1 MTPKGEAPATART
14 PLQSAVKPS
23 FFMMSPKLTSGN
35 TEISGDR
42 SAPRKRG
49 VVRAQEAGPHKP
61 PATVPKEELYSARSF
76 RTTSAASTCQESTAS
91 TMSSPPAAVGGRKSY
106 TYLEECSA
114 TTLSSPIDAKDAD
127 SFAVPSGFTNDGC
140 RRATSR
146 SRTSS
151 CSSLTSPSAARGV
164 GRGVRGPAMQIA
176 SRDNSD
182 IGERRVEQ
190 FDLTVCDSPAF
201 VVRSLCDEGEVVPRP
216 SLAGPRPSLAGPR
229 PHVGPRNS
237 EICGRP
243 SVAARPSVACTAGTA
258 DLNGGPSAISSVA
271 QTLQE
276 AAVALRLLVST
287 PNLAYVDPASTA
299 ALAEEAAYTVCNP
312 AGSGSTSPESIESQ
326 VQRLERQNAQLQKEH
341 GDLSRKVVELEG
353 DKADFNENI
362 FDLMNLISKMG
373 QVEGLPQIDATS
385 ACNISRISDAISL
398 KRTASD
404 ASLDRRSRTGDVSR
418 LSTAESDGL
427 TGVTL
432 GARLVNRACGEAGLR
447 LTQGADSTVSSIAVR
462 SRTTSD
468 DGDGDLHASLRHH
481 LKALSAI
488 SRELRDDSRAR
499 VSSSVGS
506 ADLGATDLSLLRDDT
521 SESVHPDMDRILQDW
536 LETPR
541 QADSDTDASLH
552 ARPFLEHRER
562 TKMLEERNR
571 SLEDQVR
578 RLEEENRFLR
588 QAAPGNMA
596 TPTKKHDTLQ
606 EASTSPTV
614 EDRSCAGSEALRG
627 SVGVAAELEDT
638 RTTHADNCS
647 TEIAKSIYAP
657 RDLVRNDFERDAA
670 VLSVAP
676 VQGCTV
682 ACETVA
688 SVANSSPAVAAL
700 RSLAVARMTPRGS
713 SGTSV
718 SAASCG
724 GRVVEG
730 SAVSVEPALIESEA
744 APLSTEAIAAP
755 SSPRTDQEATAAL
768 GSCVV
773 ADTPPGVQ
781 LEEATPG
788 RCDVSSN
795 TSVDRTELPEGGD
808 MSDVLVEI
816 SHPSPNVQ
824 GSVPSH
830 SEHDDACETHDS
842 VLEDAVE
849 RVGARQENTV
859 CQQVEKNPSL
869 ASSCVSTE
877 NTLQMQDGSGQTSK
891 TDSSIEKSATEEC
904 GLCRVHQ
911 SAQQEAGEKEEEEED
926 EEGEKEELALRVKQ
940 DVVQAGSCVQES
952 QGHLSDQH
960 KDVEDHHEQPKQPCQ
975 PVKHEQGC
983 SMNAEAASAK
993 NIDAESMKVE
1003 GDDTDKFQSKILCQQ
1018 PVLSLGQQQ
1027 VNLLPAAK
1035 CEVFSMSDDG
1045 GEQDDSDDEEV
1056 W

>member
-1 MTPKGEAPATART
+1 MTPKGEAPAPART
-14 PLQSAVKPS
+14 ALQSAVKPS
-23 FFMMSPKLTSGN
+23 FFMMSPKLTSVN
-35 TEISGDR
+35 TEINGDR

-61 PATVPKEELYSARSF
+61 PATVAKEELYSARSF

-127 SFAVPSGFTNDGC
+127 PFAVPSGFTNDGC

-164 GRGVRGPAMQIA
+164 GRGVRGPAMQ
-176 SRDNSD
+176 
-182 IGERRVEQ
+182 

-201 VVRSLCDEGEVVPRP
+201 VVRSLCDEGEIVPPP
-216 SLAGPRPSLAGPR
+216 SIAGPRPSMAGPR
-229 PHVGPRNS
+229 HSVGSRNS
-237 EICGRP
+237 EVCGRP

-258 DLNGGPSAISSVA
+258 DLNGGTSAISSVA

-373 QVEGLPQIDATS
+373 QVEGLPQIDATN
-385 ACNISRISDAISL
+385 ACNISRISDAISM
-398 KRTASD
+398 KSTASD

-418 LSTAESDGL
+418 LSTAELD
-427 TGVTL
+427 L
-432 GARLVNRACGEAGLR
+432 GARLVNRACGETGLR
-447 LTQGADSTVSSIAVR
+447 LTQRADSSVSSIAVR
-462 SRTTSD
+462 SSTNSD

-488 SRELRDDSRAR
+488 SRELQNDSRAR

-506 ADLGATDLSLLRDDT
+506 AELGATDSSLLRDDT

-552 ARPFLEHRER
+552 ARPFLEHRES

-578 RLEEENRFLR
+578 RLEEENRLLR
-588 QAAPGNMA
+588 QAAPGNGLSLFGDRCA
-596 TPTKKHDTLQ
+596 TSVACW
-606 EASTSPTV
+606 ASTSPTV
-614 EDRSCAGSEALRG
+614 DYRSCAGSEALRG
-627 SVGVAAELEDT
+627 SVGVA
-638 RTTHADNCS
+638 S
-647 TEIAKSIYAP
+647 TEIAKNIYAH

-670 VLSVAP
+670 VLTVAP

-682 ACETVA
+682 ACETLA
-688 SVANSSPAVAAL
+688 SVAHSSPAVAAL

-724 GRVVEG
+724 SRVVEG
-730 SAVSVEPALIESEA
+730 SAVSVELAFMESEA

-768 GSCVV
+768 GSCAV

-795 TSVDRTELPEGGD
+795 ASVDRTEIPEGGD
-808 MSDVLVEI
+808 MNDVFGEI

-830 SEHDDACETHDS
+830 LEHDDACETPDS
-842 VLEDAVE
+842 VLGDAVE
-849 RVGARQENTV
+849 RVDVRQDHTA
-859 CQQVEKNPSL
+859 CQQDEKNPSL
-869 ASSCVSTE
+869 TSSCVSAE
-877 NTLQMQDGSGQTSK
+877 NTPQMQDGARPSSK
-891 TDSSIEKSATEEC
+891 TDSSIEKSATEEW
-904 GLCRVHQ
+904 GLCQVHQ
-911 SAQQEAGEKEEEEED
+911 SAQQEAGETEEEEEN
-926 EEGEKEELALRVKQ
+926 EELAMRVKQ
-940 DVVQAGSCVQES
+940 DVVQAGSCVQEC
-952 QGHLSDQH
+952 QGRLSDQH
-960 KDVEDHHEQPKQPCQ
+960 KDEEDHQPCQ

-983 SMNAEAASAK
+983 SINAEAASEKVDSAK
-993 NIDAESMKVE
+993 NIEPENLKAE
-1003 GDDTDKFQSKILCQQ
+1003 GDDTDKFQSKIFCQQ

-1027 VNLLPAAK
+1027 VNLLPATK